1 MLHRCAK
8 EVTDFIS
15 ADYLGLED
23 GNISALVKFV
33 AVKIH
38 VLGCITVPIAMY
50 S

>member
-1 MLHRCAK
+1 MCQRGDR
-8 EVTDFIS
+8 DFIS

-33 AVKIH
+33 AVIIH
-38 VLGCITVPIAMY
+38 VLGCITAPIAMY

>member
-1 MLHRCAK
+1 MCQRG
-8 EVTDFIS
+8 DRDSIS

-38 VLGCITVPIAMY
+38 VLGCITAPIAMY